1 MLSLKNKTV
10 CITGASSGIGA
21 ACAEEF
27 AKLGCNLILVARRKD
42 RTNALAT
49 TLRQTYSIQTR
60 AANLDVRNHIEVENT
75 FWSLAEEWN
84 AIDVLVNNAGLAR
97 GLSKLHE
104 GTTEDWDEMID
115 TNVKGLLYVTRAVL
129 PAMVERNSGH
139 IINIGSIAGHETY
152 PKGNVYSATKFA
164 VVGITRSLR
173 MDLLGTA
180 VRVSSVDPG
189 LVETEFSQV
198 RYRGDVDR
206 ASQTYAG
213 MTPLTPKD
221 VAEAVVFCATRP
233 PHVNVGEL
241 TITSTDQAS
250 VTMVHRRTED
260 SK

>member
-1 MLSLKNKTV
+1 
-10 CITGASSGIGA
+10 
-21 ACAEEF
+21 F
-27 AKLGCNLILVARRKD
+27 AKLGCNLLLTARRKD
-42 RTNALAT
+42 RIEALAD
-49 TLRQTYSIQTR
+49 TLRKTYSIATH
-60 AANLDVRNHIEVENT
+60 AVHLDVRSHIEVENT
-75 FWSLAEEWN
+75 FWSLAEDWHN
-84 AIDVLVNNAGLAR
+84 IDILVNNAGLAR
-97 GLSKLHE
+97 GFSKLQE

-115 TNVKGLLYVTRAVL
+115 TNVKGLLYVTRALL
-129 PAMVERNSGH
+129 PSMVERNSGH
-139 IINIGSIAGHETY
+139 IINIGSIAGHQTY

-198 RYRGDVDR
+198 RYRGDVGR

-233 PHVNVGEL
+233 QHVNIGEL
-241 TITSTDQAS
+241 SITPTDQVN
-250 VTMVHRRTED
+250 VTMVHRKTED
-260 SK
+260 SQ

>member
-10 CITGASSGIGA
+10 CITGASSGIGN

-27 AKLGCNLILVARRKD
+27 AKLGCNLLLVARRKD
-42 RTNALAT
+42 RVDALAEKLQET
-49 TLRQTYSIQTR
+49 HPIDTH
-60 AANLDVRNHIEVENT
+60 AVHLDVRNHIEVENT

-84 AIDVLVNNAGLAR
+84 AVDILVNNAGLAR
-97 GLSKLHE
+97 GFSKLHQ

-115 TNVKGLLYVTRAVL
+115 TNIKGLLYVTRAVL
-129 PAMVERNSGH
+129 PSMVERNSGH

-180 VRVSSVDPG
+180 IRVSSVDPG

-198 RYRGDVDR
+198 RYRGDVER

-213 MTPLTPKD
+213 MTPLSPKD

-233 PHVNVGEL
+233 PHVNIGEL
-241 TITSTDQAS
+241 TITPTDQVS
-250 VTMVHRRTED
+250 VTMVHRRPE
-260 SK
+260 SSQ

>member
-1 MLSLKNKTV
+1 MLSLQNKTV

-27 AKLGCNLILVARRKD
+27 AQLGCNLLLIARRKE
-42 RTNALAT
+42 RIGALAAHLRDRYT
-49 TLRQTYSIQTR
+49 TNIETIR
-60 AANLDVRNHIEVENT
+60 LDVRNQIEVENT
-75 FWSLAEEWN
+75 FWSLAEKWN
-84 AIDVLVNNAGLAR
+84 AIDILVNNAGLAR
-97 GLSKLHE
+97 GFSKLHE

-115 TNVKGLLYVTRAVL
+115 TNIKGLLYVTRAVL
-129 PAMVERNSGH
+129 PPMVERNSGH

-198 RYRGDVDR
+198 RYRGDTER
-206 ASQTYAG
+206 ASQTYKG
-213 MTPLTPKD
+213 MTPLSPKD
-221 VAEAVVFCATRP
+221 VAEAVIFCATRP

-241 TITSTDQAS
+241 IITPTDQVS
-250 VTMVHRRTED
+250 VTMVHRKEE
-260 SK
+260 

>member
-10 CITGASSGIGA
+10 CITGASSGIGG

-27 AKLGCNLILVARRKD
+27 AKLGCNLLLMARRKD
-42 RTNALAT
+42 RVDALAGQ
-49 TLRQTYSIQTR
+49 LREAYSVEAHT
-60 AANLDVRNHIEVENT
+60 AKLDVRNHIEVENT

-84 AIDVLVNNAGLAR
+84 AVDILINNAGLAR
-97 GLSKLHE
+97 GFSKLHE

-115 TNVKGLLYVTRAVL
+115 TNIKGLLYVTRALL
-129 PAMVERNSGH
+129 PSMVERNSGH
-139 IINIGSIAGHETY
+139 IINIGSIAGHQTY

-180 VRVSSVDPG
+180 VRVSSIDPG

-198 RYRGDVDR
+198 RFRGDVER

-213 MTPLTPKD
+213 MTPLTPAD

-233 PHVNVGEL
+233 QHVNVGEL
-241 TITSTDQAS
+241 TITPTDQVN
-250 VTMVHRRTED
+250 VTMVHRRAED
-260 SK
+260 S